1 MNEADGKHI
10 VVVDGKRA
18 SGTFE
23 SKADADAE
31 ADKRRKQLQETQGAA
46 KPSTVTVKQNING

>member
-23 SKADADAE
+23 SKQEADAE
-31 ADKRRKQLQETQGAA
+31 ADKRRQKLQETQGNA
-46 KPSTVTVKQNING
+46 KPPTVTVKQNLNG